1 MKLKMTKISKF
12 FTAVLFLGSYQSTA
26 LSNTTDV
33 SASEK
38 QPKVQS
44 YQGDKE
50 DHDMSEVVPRELIPK
65 APILNTK
72 QAMSSFK
79 VHPDFELEPIVHE
92 PLIFDPVVI
101 QYDAAGRIW
110 ALEMTTFMP
119 NTQADGE
126 MKHESQIVVLSDTDN
141 DGKMDKR
148 QVVVEKILLPRAL
161 AFVQGGI
168 LWADMTKLYFTEIA
182 EAKGKFTAIK
192 TDVVDPGYA
201 KGGNLEH
208 KPNGL
213 LFNLDNWYYNAKSD
227 KRYRPY
233 PLDSQLP
240 AGAREIYRNDKWKM
254 AIANTEFRGQWGL
267 TNDDYG
273 RLYFNINWTPLRT
286 TSFLP
291 NVANRNPK
299 HKFPR
304 EIVQQAVG
312 TTDIYPIRVTP
323 GINRGYQESNYNEGY
338 KLKQHTAACGPIIYR
353 GNQFPKQYYGIGLV
367 QEPAANLIKA
377 TKLTEKNGVVSGKNL
392 FEQQEIVASTDE
404 RFRPVNAYNAPDG
417 TITIVD
423 FYQGILQHKTFL
435 TSYLA
440 NQIKM
445 RDLARNKHI
454 GRLYQLKHKNS
465 PVPKVEY
472 LNGLT
477 PIKLVAYLNHENGW
491 HRDMAQQLI
500 VMKQDKSAV
509 SALKHL
515 ALNSANPVAQ
525 IKALWTL
532 EGLGIVDFELIKQV
546 SNSAS
551 VDNKVKRSLYR
562 LVELLPKE
570 PQIQPWL
577 QTQVQTA
584 DTETAPILSLALG
597 THQAWPALS
606 QLINQ
611 FGTTDFTLAAL
622 ANHEADYLT
631 SQSSQISEQDKA
643 KITTVLNYVKASET
657 KTKLTLT
664 ERQSVERGRA
674 LYNGEAGCFGCH
686 GKDGEGNAMIPP
698 LNNSEWVIESDKR
711 LIAILLHG
719 FSGPITV
726 NGKAFTSPMT
736 MPGLAQNPDMTDD
749 NLADIASY
757 IRHAWDNNAEP
768 VAAKTVEA
776 VRQKTKTKATPYTQ
790 ETIKQIQ

>member
-1 MKLKMTKISKF
+1 MELSTRKIITLFSFSLVAFGYLSTPLSHAADAEVSKKQ
-12 FTAVLFLGSYQSTA
+12 LEIK
-26 LSNTTDV
+26 SN
-33 SASEK
+33 
-38 QPKVQS
+38 P
-44 YQGDKE
+44 GDKKG
-50 DHDMSEVVPRELIPK
+50 HGMSEVVPRELIPK

-126 MKHESQIVVLSDTDN
+126 MKHESQIVVLFDTDK

-168 LWADMTKLYFTEIA
+168 LWADMTKLYFTKIA
-182 EAKGKFTAIK
+182 EANGTFTAIR
-192 TDVVDPGYA
+192 TDVVDPEYA

-233 PLDSQLP
+233 PLDTQLP
-240 AGAREIYRNDKWKM
+240 KGTHEIYRNEHWKM
-254 AIANTEFRGQWGL
+254 AIGQTEFRGQWGL

-299 HKFPR
+299 HQFS
-304 EIVQQAVG
+304 EEVLQQAVG
-312 TTDIYPIRVTP
+312 TTDVYPIRVTP
-323 GINRGYQESNYNEGY
+323 GINRGYQQSNYNEGY
-338 KLKQHTAACGPIIYR
+338 KLKQHTAACGPVIYR
-353 GNQFPKQYYGIGLV
+353 GNQFPEQYYGIGLV

-392 FEQQEIVASTDE
+392 FKQQEIVASTDE

-465 PVPKVEY
+465 AVPKVDY

-477 PIKLVAYLNHENGW
+477 PAQLVKYLNHENGW
-491 HRDMAQQLI
+491 HRDMAQQLL

-509 SALKHL
+509 DGLKNL
-515 ALNSANPVAQ
+515 ALTTVNPIAK

-532 EGLGIVDFELIKQV
+532 EGLGVIDFELIKQV
-546 SNSAS
+546 SVSANS
-551 VDNKVKRSLYR
+551 KVKRSLYR
-562 LVELLPKE
+562 LVELVPTNEK
-570 PQIQPWL
+570 IKHWL
-577 QTQVQTA
+577 QSQVKTA
-584 DTETAPILSLALG
+584 NAETAPILSLALG
-597 THQAWPALS
+597 THQVWSAFS
-606 QLINQ
+606 QLIEQ
-611 FGTTDFTLAAL
+611 FGMNDFTFAAL
-622 ANHEADYLT
+622 ANHEADYLA
-631 SQSSQISEQDKA
+631 SQSSQISSENKA
-643 KITTVLNYVKASET
+643 KITAVLNYVKTSET
-657 KTKLTLT
+657 KLELTLA
-664 ERQSVERGRA
+664 ERQSVERGRG
-674 LYNGEAGCFGCH
+674 LFNGEAGCFGCH
-686 GKDGEGNAMIPP
+686 GTNGEGNAMIPP
-698 LNNSEWVIESDKR
+698 LNNSEWVTESQNR
-711 LIAILLHG
+711 LAAIMLHG
-719 FSGPITV
+719 FSGPIEV
-726 NGKAFTSPMT
+726 NGKNFSSPMT
-736 MPGLAQNPDMTDD
+736 MPGLAQNSAMT
-749 NLADIASY
+749 NEHLADIASY
-757 IRHAWDNNAEP
+757 IRQAWDNNAKP
-768 VAAKTVEA
+768 VTADTFKTVREN
-776 VRQKTKTKATPYTQ
+776 TKGQGSPYTL
-790 ETIKQIQ
+790 ETIKQVK